1 MYQPHMGRSSLEL
14 LADPDYLAGPPSDA
28 TAGAEASDEGSAG
41 LSGDLTGA
49 LTGGLTGAP
58 IESPPQDEL
67 QALDAY
73 SRVVVAAVELAGPAV
88 VSVHV
93 GRPRQES
100 IVAAGSGSGVIV
112 TPDGYLLTNQHVVH
126 RAAAVEVGLINGD
139 RVSATVIAQD
149 ASTDLALLRA
159 RTAAL
164 PALSLASKPARVG
177 QLVVAIGNPYGFE
190 ATVSAGVVSA
200 HGRVLRG
207 GDGRL
212 IEGVIQHTAPLN
224 PGNSGGPLVDSLGRV
239 VGINTAI
246 IAAAQGI
253 GFAVPAATAEWVVS
267 EVLAH
272 GRVRRAYLGVAGRT
286 RALDRRLVRAL
297 SLSTESGLEVMA
309 REPDTPASRS
319 DLRVGDIIVAA
330 QSQPISGVDALHR
343 FLSRWVIGESL
354 QLQLLRR
361 TQRVSIEIQPIEM
374 PQR

>member
-1 MYQPHMGRSSLEL
+1 MYQSHMQRSFLEL
-14 LADPDYLAGPPSDA
+14 LAEPEYLAAPASAAAADPEAPDGA
-28 TAGAEASDEGSAG
+28 TDGLAGEA
-41 LSGDLTGA
+41 
-49 LTGGLTGAP
+49 P
-58 IESPPQDEL
+58 ESPPDSEL
-67 QALDAY
+67 RALDAY
-73 SRVVVAAVELAGPAV
+73 SQIVVAAVELAGPAV

-139 RVSATVIAQD
+139 RVAATVIAQD

-164 PALSLASKPARVG
+164 PALSLASKTAPRVG

-286 RALDRRLVRAL
+286 RRLDRRLVRAL
-297 SLSTESGLEVMA
+297 SLPTESGLEVMA

-330 QSQPISGVDALHR
+330 QSQPIGGVDALHR

-361 TQRVSIEIQPIEM
+361 TQLVSIEIEPIEM